1 MRTAHFPP
9 SLRTHPPSLRKL
21 TGVSA
26 RLHTPQMHAIWDL
39 LVCGQR
45 IFLRMAG

>member
-9 SLRTHPPSLRKL
+9 RLRKL

-26 RLHTPQMHAIWDL
+26 RLHTLQMHAIWDL
-39 LVCGQR
+39 PVSGQR